1 MQTWKTTRLLA
12 AAVIAGTIP
21 LGIGLPAAHAADF
34 TLRLNHTLPAAHL
47 RNRHAELFKQAVEKA
62 SNGAVEVQI
71 FPAGQLYKNDQDAIK
86 AVRSGAIEGAMVTP
100 GDLSLFEPSFSLYE
114 LPFFVT
120 SYKQIDALEDG
131 PIGQEIFDRLE
142 KIGIKGLAYT
152 DAGSSVVMN
161 SKHPING
168 AADFAGLRIRAS
180 AGALQV
186 KGFELL
192 GASAIQLPFGEVA
205 PSLQRGLIDGVFTSV
220 AAAAAGKLGE
230 QAKYVT
236 WTRQQFFNPAIIVNL
251 DWWNKI
257 PEATRDAILA
267 AMPAFTEGAR
277 QINLDDETKSLEAL
291 KSQGAEVIEL
301 KPDAEAAIK
310 DTLQP
315 LYTEYRPKIGEDLYD
330 RAKEVVDAAK

>member
-1 MQTWKTTRLLA
+1 
-12 AAVIAGTIP
+12 
-21 LGIGLPAAHAADF
+21 
-34 TLRLNHTLPAAHL
+34 
-47 RNRHAELFKQAVEKA
+47 
-62 SNGAVEVQI
+62 
-71 FPAGQLYKNDQDAIK
+71 
-86 AVRSGAIEGAMVTP
+86 
-100 GDLSLFEPSFSLYE
+100 
-114 LPFFVT
+114 
-120 SYKQIDALEDG
+120 
-131 PIGQEIFDRLE
+131 
-142 KIGIKGLAYT
+142 
-152 DAGSSVVMN
+152 MN
-161 SKHPING
+161 SRHPING

-192 GASAIQLPFGEVA
+192 GASAIQLPSA
-205 PSLQRGLIDGVFTSV
+205 KSPLRCQRGLIDGVFTSV

-230 QAKYVT
+230 QAKYVNV
-236 WTRQQFFNPAIIVNL
+236 TRQQFFNPAIIVNL

-257 PEATRDAILA
+257 SKATRDAILA
-267 AMPAFTEGAR
+267 AMPAFTDGAR

-330 RAKEVVDAAK
+330 RAKEAVDAAK